1 MSVSKLPLI
10 VFVLTAALTAC
21 LADPMKESPQQL
33 AADIDAGTQ
42 RAKLAGAG
50 YVECT
55 LAYAESHRKSEAKI
69 EQVADDA
76 ANSCRK
82 FAVNAGIY
90 QNQIDVFRLIQVK
103 SQHSSA
109 DVAAKADAILS
120 AEQRTM
126 IMVSAQRPV
135 IVEYLRRSKKLG

>member
-1 MSVSKLPLI
+1 MSRRKSLMLVAGLCAGL
-10 VFVLTAALTAC
+10 AGC
-21 LADPMKESPQQL
+21 LADPMKESPEQL

-55 LAYAESHRKSEAKI
+55 LAYAEAHRKSEVDI
-69 EQVADDA
+69 DRIADEA
-76 ANSCRK
+76 STSCQK

-90 QNQIDVFRLIQVK
+90 QNQIDVFHLIQVR

-109 DVAAKADAILS
+109 DVATKAEAIPT
-120 AEQRTM
+120 AEQRTQ
-126 IMVSAQRPV
+126 ILVTSQRSV
-135 IVEYLRRSKKLG
+135 IVEYLRRSQKLG